1 MNFPTPPASSWSRV
15 LCLPIFVGAV
25 VFAFASMAA
34 FSQAFNA
41 NTTRNVAL
49 AVACSIVTTLLG
61 GLAFSLARG
70 RGVPNWFI
78 RTFMLF
84 VLSLILMLP
93 LQDIQNWWQGKPFD
107 LDSLFL
113 YITLMMIMPGAF
125 QDWKTMW
132 YLRS

>member
-1 MNFPTPPASSWSRV
+1 
-15 LCLPIFVGAV
+15 
-25 VFAFASMAA
+25 MAA
-34 FSQAFNA
+34 FSEAFNA
-41 NTTRNVAL
+41 NTTRNVVL

-84 VLSLILMLP
+84 VLSGILMLP
-93 LQDIQNWWQGKPFD
+93 LHDIQNWWQGKPFD
-107 LDSLFL
+107 LDSFYL
-113 YITLMMIMPGAF
+113 YFTCVVIMPGAF

-132 YLRS
+132 YFMWYLRS